1 MVTAGT
7 EAFDKGLEESSEGPN
22 VYKIIT
28 YQMQE
33 LIPINIVIGDRTYRV
48 RIDAADE
55 EKVRKLMKLIND
67 RILDF
72 KDKFAGKDMQDYIA
86 MVMLWFVT
94 EQEQS
99 LLQADQAT
107 LTAGLDEIERMLDQ
121 QLGQS

>member
-1 MVTAGT
+1 
-7 EAFDKGLEESSEGPN
+7 
-22 VYKIIT
+22 
-28 YQMQE
+28 MQE

>member
-1 MVTAGT
+1 
-7 EAFDKGLEESSEGPN
+7 
-22 VYKIIT
+22 
-28 YQMQE
+28 MQE

-107 LTAGLDEIERMLDQ
+107 LSASLDEIERMLDQ

>member
-1 MVTAGT
+1 
-7 EAFDKGLEESSEGPN
+7 
-22 VYKIIT
+22 
-28 YQMQE
+28 MQE

-107 LTAGLDEIERMLDQ
+107 LSASLDEIERMVDQ
-121 QLGQS
+121 QLGSS

>member
-1 MVTAGT
+1 
-7 EAFDKGLEESSEGPN
+7 
-22 VYKIIT
+22 
-28 YQMQE
+28 MQE
-33 LIPINIVIGDRTYRV
+33 LIPINILIGDRTYRV

-67 RILDF
+67 RIIDF
-72 KDKFAGKDMQDYIA
+72 KSRFAGKDMQDYIA

-107 LTAGLDEIERMLDQ
+107 LTAGLDALEQMLDQ
-121 QLGQS
+121 QLSTG

>member
-1 MVTAGT
+1 
-7 EAFDKGLEESSEGPN
+7 
-22 VYKIIT
+22 
-28 YQMQE
+28 MQE

-48 RIDAADE
+48 RIDAGDE
-55 EKVRKLMKLIND
+55 EKVRKLMRLIND

-72 KDKFAGKDMQDYIA
+72 KGRFAGKDMQDYIA

-107 LTAGLDEIERMLDQ
+107 LTASLEEIERMIDQ
-121 QLGQS
+121 QLSAD

>member
-1 MVTAGT
+1 
-7 EAFDKGLEESSEGPN
+7 
-22 VYKIIT
+22 
-28 YQMQE
+28 
-33 LIPINIVIGDRTYRV
+33 
-48 RIDAADE
+48 
-55 EKVRKLMKLIND
+55 MKLIND